1 MRFRCILKRHDW
13 YNEIYIHMGPTKF
26 NVEFQVL
33 DINTN
38 YKLLLERPWVNM
50 VEVNPST
57 IHQLKNFIWNDKD
70 LVFQGDGVHSNG
82 YVPIV
87 DDVPKDCDVYTMK
100 LENIIGDN
108 LDLLLYMPHVYKMI
122 ASVMLESCL

>member
-1 MRFRCILKRHDW
+1 MGVMNFD
-13 YNEIYIHMGPTKF
+13 IHMGPKKF
-26 NVEFQVL
+26 YVEFQVL

-38 YKLLLERPWVNM
+38 YKFLLGTPWIDM

-57 IHQLKNFIWNDKD
+57 IHQSKNFVWNDKD
-70 LVFQGDGVHSNG
+70 LVFYGDGVHSNG

-87 DDVPKDCDVYTMK
+87 DDVPKDCDFYTMK
-100 LENIIGDN
+100 LVNITGD
-108 LDLLLYMPHVYKMI
+108 DLALQLYMPHVYKMI